1 MAETV
6 EQRNARKMRVGTVVS
21 DKMDKSIVVRVD
33 RTMKHALYLKTVRTF
48 SKLYAHDENNDARV
62 GDKVRVMETRRLSK
76 NKHWRLVEIVERA
89 K

>member
-1 MAETV
+1 MAETA
-6 EQRNARKMRVGTVVS
+6 QRNTRKTRIGTVVS

-33 RTMKHALYLKTVRTF
+33 RTMKHALYLKTIRTF
-48 SKLYAHDENNDARV
+48 SKLYAHDEKNDAHV

-76 NKHWRLVEIVERA
+76 NKHWRLIEVIERA

>member
-6 EQRNARKMRVGTVVS
+6 DQRNARKVRVGTVVS

-33 RTMKHALYLKTVRTF
+33 RTMKHALYLKTVSTF

-76 NKHWRLVEIVERA
+76 NKHWRLVEVVERA